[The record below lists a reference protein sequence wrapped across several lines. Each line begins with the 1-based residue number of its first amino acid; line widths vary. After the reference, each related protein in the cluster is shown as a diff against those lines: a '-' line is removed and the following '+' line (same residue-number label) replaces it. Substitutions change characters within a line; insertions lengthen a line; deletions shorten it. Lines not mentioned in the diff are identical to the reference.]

1 MYSPE
6 LEWLLGGATA
16 PQQRTV
22 LNASA
27 RSGCSAPASDA
38 LPRASAL
45 ESMAADRH
53 TMLPS
58 PPGVRAAERSRCNP
72 SFYNGVEVIG
82 GLPPRGPREPSDT
95 FSPMPCRFL

>member
-16 PQQRTV
+16 VQQRTV
-22 LNASA
+22 LKASA
-27 RSGCSAPASDA
+27 RSGCSVPASDA
-38 LPRASAL
+38 LPRASAP
-45 ESMAADRH
+45 ESMAVDCH

-58 PPGVRAAERSRCNP
+58 PPGVRTAERSRCNP
-72 SFYNGVEVIG
+72 GLYNDVQVIG
-82 GLPPRGPREPSDT
+82 GLPPRGPREPADT